1 MDGTLRD
8 VARKSC
14 SQKKKKGKEKSASKL
29 CVVSLSLGHKW
40 LKKKTLFSQLP
51 CKVNQKDETEF
62 TGKLQD

>member
-29 CVVSLSLGHKW
+29 CVVSLSLGH
-40 LKKKTLFSQLP
+40 
-51 CKVNQKDETEF
+51 
-62 TGKLQD
+62 